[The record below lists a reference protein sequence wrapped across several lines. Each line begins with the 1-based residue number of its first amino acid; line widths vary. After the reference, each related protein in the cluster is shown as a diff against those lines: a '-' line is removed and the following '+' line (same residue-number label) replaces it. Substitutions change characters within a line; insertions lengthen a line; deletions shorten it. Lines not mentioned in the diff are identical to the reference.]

1 MTGSYGGS
9 MAITIGLAGAGRRAS
24 EAYAPALA
32 ATQDA
37 TFGGVWAP
45 VLPTAQRLAGQYG
58 VRTYERFADLL
69 DECDAVA
76 FAVPPAAQPGLAE
89 LAAGRSR
96 AVLLGMPLA
105 ADLAG
110 AEQVARAVAGLQVV
124 SQVALVWRY
133 DPAVRRFLGTDVR
146 RTYPLGGSA
155 RLVTAGPPGP
165 AWRAEMGVLRS
176 LGHSLVDLLD
186 AALGPVGAVQA
197 HGDPQGWLGLLLEH
211 SAGRFSEASLYAAAA
226 EQDQRADIEIFGS
239 GGSAAMDCR
248 EAGGSEA
255 FGIMLGEF
263 AAAAAR
269 GAPHELDAEHGLRI
283 QRVIGRAEAAL
294 LGA

>member
-1 MTGSYGGS
+1 MTGSYGGG

-58 VRTYERFADLL
+58 VRTYQRFADLL

-96 AVLLGMPLA
+96 AVLLEMPLA

-110 AEQVARAVAGLQVV
+110 AEQVARAVAGR
-124 SQVALVWRY
+124 SC
-133 DPAVRRFLGTDVR
+133 RRSPWCGGMTR
-146 RTYPLGGSA
+146 RCAGSWAPMSGA
-155 RLVTAGPPGP
+155 RI
-165 AWRAEMGVLRS
+165 RS
-176 LGHSLVDLLD
+176 
-186 AALGPVGAVQA
+186 
-197 HGDPQGWLGLLLEH
+197 
-211 SAGRFSEASLYAAAA
+211 AAAP
-226 EQDQRADIEIFGS
+226 GW
-239 GGSAAMDCR
+239 
-248 EAGGSEA
+248 
-255 FGIMLGEF
+255 
-263 AAAAAR
+263 
-269 GAPHELDAEHGLRI
+269 
-283 QRVIGRAEAAL
+283 
-294 LGA
+294 